1 MRYTY
6 ASVDPQQVNSMLDD
20 FTLDTAP
27 DQNSPEQFGYS
38 PPLRRD
44 SIHESRH
51 RATLARRQHHV
62 LQQPAQERLFLRHHV
77 ACPLHDTRTMPI
89 KLILVENLSLIYMP
103 DLIKSATNWESL
115 ANTKG
120 QQTNRAA

>member
-38 PPLRRD
+38 PPLRR
-44 SIHESRH
+44 
-51 RATLARRQHHV
+51 ARDAIQFMKVVIEPH
-62 LQQPAQERLFLRHHV
+62 LLDASTMSSNS
-77 ACPLHDTRTMPI
+77 LHKNDYFCVIM
-89 KLILVENLSLIYMP
+89 
-103 DLIKSATNWESL
+103 
-115 ANTKG
+115 
-120 QQTNRAA
+120 